1 MVEHNKTPQREP
13 IHFKGKDALGHV
25 IEAQA
30 NGVIS
35 ASEVHGTEIPGH
47 LSAGCDAARET
58 AVFIVSIALILYLL
72 STPLSAQLVLL
83 AVASASCAIWKAGRS
98 AWLGWFRLERLH
110 RVLEQERWE
119 IEHHR
124 QQERDELRVLYAAKG
139 FEGKLLEDV
148 LDVLMADNDRLLKI
162 MIEEELGLTLETAEH
177 PLKQGLGALIGVLL
191 AAAVTLGL
199 FWLFPPYGLAIG
211 AAAAIT
217 AASVLSAIRAG
228 NDTVPAV
235 IWNLGIAFLAIATL
249 YFLLGWLNLLQYA
262 IPKA

>member
-1 MVEHNKTPQREP
+1 M
-13 IHFKGKDALGHV
+13 
-25 IEAQA
+25 
-30 NGVIS
+30 
-35 ASEVHGTEIPGH
+35 
-47 LSAGCDAARET
+47 
-58 AVFIVSIALILYLL
+58 
-72 STPLSAQLVLL
+72 
-83 AVASASCAIWKAGRS
+83 
-98 AWLGWFRLERLH
+98 
-110 RVLEQERWE
+110 
-119 IEHHR
+119 
-124 QQERDELRVLYAAKG
+124 LYAAKG

-162 MIEEELGLTLETAEH
+162 MIEEELGLTLETSEH

-191 AAAVTLGL
+191 AAAVSLGL

-217 AASVLSAIRAG
+217 VASVLSAIRAG
-228 NDTVPAV
+228 NDSVPAV